1 MIGRRSR
8 FLILLAA
15 FIAVSRMASV
25 AVAADTLKIRS
36 FQPIDLCSADK
47 QGIIVIDLGEIFF
60 GDSLM
65 SFDITLTFDT
75 TYLRPGSVLASG
87 TLSDQM
93 RWMDGPFLNAAVPG
107 ELRVFGSSFLT
118 PVKGALPLV
127 AMTVNAK
134 QVTCGTLSPIVLTL
148 PAEFNEEF
156 RRRYDVWTPDSV
168 RFIAR
173 PVQRS
178 DVGIRSDERSITLR
192 GIDSVSTLSF
202 TLQGDTISTTELTTT
217 IVLDHTGDVSID
229 SVEAPGAIVE
239 TSSQRDTVT
248 IRHLSGTTI
257 RGTMQL
263 QQVTNDSTVS
273 VLHMRTKSGNC
284 ACMTPMLNDST
295 NVMTTRPVVN
305 TVTDVDERPEIEI
318 RDNTIRIQGDHEHPI
333 RLEIVDLLGRVVL
346 QTALEQDQREMKID
360 QLPPGP
366 LLIVVREGGRTK
378 RMMEWK

>member
-1 MIGRRSR
+1 M
-8 FLILLAA
+8 
-15 FIAVSRMASV
+15 

-263 QQVTNDSTVS
+263 RQVTNDSTVS

-284 ACMTPMLNDST
+284 ACMTPMLNDSAS
-295 NVMTTRPVVN
+295 VLTTRSVVN